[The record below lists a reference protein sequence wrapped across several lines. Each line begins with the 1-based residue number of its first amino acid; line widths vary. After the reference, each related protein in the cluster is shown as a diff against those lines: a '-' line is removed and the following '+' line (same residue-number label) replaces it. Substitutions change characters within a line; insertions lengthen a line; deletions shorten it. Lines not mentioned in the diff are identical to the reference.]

1 MPERILLIGGA
12 SSGKTHFGAQL
23 LGRLQHGSGTLRFRE
38 SPVNYELFQSV
49 LQKLGQGLSSDHT
62 GAGVYGEVLFPVANG
77 AGKTIDIVWPDYAGE
92 QIENIA
98 DLRTLTSNWTE
109 RIRES
114 THWILMV
121 RPMLATNAEDL
132 LNRPSSGP
140 MRNPATAQ
148 QEGSAQHVMSK
159 QAHTVELLQII
170 RHIKGINSLART
182 ASPKML
188 VLLSCWDELT
198 QNGTSPAGL
207 LKKRL
212 PMLDSFL
219 RANWEEDAL
228 LLYGLSALGRPLSPT
243 EVDQDY
249 QDRGPESFGYVV
261 TPAGSQEKDLTIP
274 IATLALS

>member
-1 MPERILLIGGA
+1 MPEHILLIGGA

-38 SPVNYELFQSV
+38 APVNYELFQSV

-62 GAGVYGEVLFPVANG
+62 GSGVYGEVLFPVVNG
-77 AGKTIDIVWPDYAGE
+77 AGKQIDLVWPDYAGE

-98 DLRTLTSNWTE
+98 DLRRLTSSWTE
-109 RIRES
+109 RIRQS

-121 RPMLATNAEDL
+121 RPMLATTAEDL
-132 LNRPSSGP
+132 LNRPPSGATA
-140 MRNPATAQ
+140 NPASSR
-148 QEGSAQHVMSK
+148 QESSTEQIMSK
-159 QAHTVELLQII
+159 QTHTVELLQII
-170 RHIKGINSLART
+170 RHIKGISSLART

-198 QNGTSPAGL
+198 DNGISPPAL

-219 RANWEEDAL
+219 RANWQQDAL
-228 LLYGLSALGRPLSPT
+228 LLYGLSALGKPLSPT
-243 EVDQDY
+243 EVDQGY